1 MEVVVVIMEVAAM
14 AMAITMEEVQEGQ
27 EDLED
32 QEDLEVQEDQEDLEV
47 QEDQAALKE
56 QACQAQ
62 EQSVA
67 NSTLALMSLTPRLVD
82 IQTSDPAD
90 TGCQ

>member
-1 MEVVVVIMEVAAM
+1 MEVVDIMEVAVM
-14 AMAITMEEVQEGQ
+14 AMAIIME

-32 QEDLEVQEDQEDLEV
+32 QEDLEVREVLEDQED

-62 EQSVA
+62 EQSVT
-67 NSTLALMSLTPRLVD
+67 NSTPAMMFLTPRLVE
-82 IQTSDPAD
+82 IQH
-90 TGCQ
+90 